1 MLGEGF
7 LGFNIQYIE
16 VLQITKQF
24 DSFYQMVEEKKE
36 RIQEEVKRLYAIF
49 SDSFSLQTYFFI
61 KISFYQQSDNL
72 PLFITQSMCN
82 SDTLTL

>member
-36 RIQEEVKRLYAIF
+36 RIQEEVKRL
-49 SDSFSLQTYFFI
+49 
-61 KISFYQQSDNL
+61 
-72 PLFITQSMCN
+72 
-82 SDTLTL
+82 

>member
-1 MLGEGF
+1 MYIYRSAKLLEIQTKMKKNHLLHAKVWKVSGFFPIHSILHFMLGGGL

-36 RIQEEVKRLYAIF
+36 RIQEEVKRL
-49 SDSFSLQTYFFI
+49 
-61 KISFYQQSDNL
+61 
-72 PLFITQSMCN
+72 
-82 SDTLTL
+82 